1 MSTVLLCERG
11 DGKIQGWHRDR
22 LAVVY
27 VRQSSRQQVLDH
39 GESTRLQ
46 YGLAD
51 RAVALGWPASR
62 VMVIDEDLGRSAA
75 NAAERP
81 GFARLVA
88 EITMGHVGL
97 VLGLEMSRLARVG
110 RDWHQLVELCS
121 LAGALLAD
129 ADGVYD
135 PNWYNDRLLLGL
147 KGTMTEGRAAS
158 DQAADGFGPAGQSQP
173 GGLAFP
179 LPAGYVRR
187 PSGEVALDPDE
198 QVQAVVRLVFGLS
211 GQLGTVHA
219 VLRFLVEHRV
229 QIGMR
234 ERSGPGKG
242 EVIWRAP
249 HQQGLVN
256 MLRNPAYAGIY
267 AYGRSR
273 TELSRRLPGRE
284 HSGRVRQLAAG
295 EWLVRIDGALP
306 AYISAG
312 QYERNLARMA
322 ANRAR
327 AESLGAPREGP
338 ALLGGLVVCGIC
350 GHRMQVSYETSRQG
364 LTGRY
369 CCQRRHHTY
378 GEPRCQQMAARFP
391 GDHVVAQVLPAL
403 GPAALE
409 LSVTATR
416 QAGAHRAEVDRI
428 WRQRLERAEFLCDR
442 AQRQYQL
449 AEPGN
454 RLVVRQLEREW
465 EATLAERA
473 RLTEEYER
481 YQRQRPVRLPA
492 AELAAIRALA
502 SDIPALWAAPTTTV
516 ADRKRLL
523 RAVIES
529 VQVTAAGATERVQA
543 TVTWAG
549 GHQTHATLMRP
560 VARIDQL
567 SYYPALTARI
577 RALASEGL
585 GNAEIAG
592 RLAAEGFRT
601 PHLHERFNTG
611 QIQHLIRRL
620 GLRPGLDH
628 DSRTGQ
634 GSPGPGRWWLATLAR
649 EIGMPTATLFTWLK
663 RGWIDG
669 RQDTRPPY
677 RWIVTADPAEVER
690 LRARHQLPAGYHNRR
705 RWTNTDTL
713 SESSAD
719 KEPDRHARE
728 ALRSSHQDNDIS
740 TGLRPGA

>member
-1 MSTVLLCERG
+1 VSTVLVCERG

-27 VRQSSRQQVLDH
+27 VRQSSRQQVVDH

-46 YGLAD
+46 YGLTD

-97 VLGLEMSRLARVG
+97 VLGLEMSRLARAG
-110 RDWHQLVELCS
+110 RDWHQLIELCS

-147 KGTMTEGRAAS
+147 KGTITEAELYLIRQRMASGRLAKAS
-158 DQAADGFGPAGQSQP
+158 RGE
-173 GGLAFP
+173 LAVP

-198 QVQAVVRLVFGLS
+198 QVQAVVRLVFGLFE
-211 GQLGTVHA
+211 QLGTVHA

-273 TELSRRLPGRE
+273 TEPSRRLPGRE

-295 EWLVRIDGALP
+295 DWLVRIEDALP
-306 AYISAG
+306 AYISAE

-364 LTGRY
+364 LIGRY
-369 CCQRRHHTY
+369 CCQRRHDTY
-378 GEPRCQQMAARFP
+378 GEPRCQQMAARFLD
-391 GDHVVAQVLPAL
+391 DHVVAQLLSAL
-403 GPAALE
+403 APAALE
-409 LSVTATR
+409 LSVTAAR
-416 QAGAHRAEVDRI
+416 QVEAHRAEVDRI
-428 WRQRLERAEFLCDR
+428 WRQRVERAEFCCDR
-442 AQRQYQL
+442 ARRQYQL
-449 AEPGN
+449 AEPEN

-473 RLTEEYER
+473 HLTEEYQR
-481 YQRQRPVRLPA
+481 YQQQRPAQLSA
-492 AELAAIRALA
+492 GELAAIRALA
-502 SDIPALWAAPTTTV
+502 ADIPALWAAPTTTV

-529 VQVTAAGATERVQA
+529 VQVTADGATERVKA

-549 GHQTHATLMRP
+549 GHQTHATLTRP

-577 RALASEGL
+577 KALAAQGL
-585 GNAEIAG
+585 GNAEIAD

-611 QIQHLIRRL
+611 EIQHLIRRL

-628 DSRTGQ
+628 DHRTGQ
-634 GSPGPGRWWLATLAR
+634 GSLKPSQWWLATLAR

-663 RGWIDG
+663 RGWITG

-677 RWIVTADPAEVER
+677 RWIITADPAEVER
-690 LRARHQLPAGYHNRR
+690 LRALHQLPAGYHNRR
-705 RWTNTDTL
+705 RWTDTDTL

-719 KEPDRHARE
+719 KEPDHRARE
-728 ALRSSHQDNDIS
+728 ALQNPH
-740 TGLRPGA
+740 

>member
-1 MSTVLLCERG
+1 MGPGVSTVLAGEHG
-11 DGKIQGWHRDR
+11 DGKVQGWHRDR

-62 VMVIDEDLGRSAA
+62 VMVIDEDLGRSAVD
-75 NAAERP
+75 AAGRP

-97 VLGLEMSRLARVG
+97 VLGLEMSRLARAG

-129 ADGVYD
+129 VDGVYD

-147 KGTMTEGRAAS
+147 KGTMSEVELHLIKQRMASGRLAKAS
-158 DQAADGFGPAGQSQP
+158 RGE
-173 GGLAFP
+173 LAFP

-187 PSGEVALDPDE
+187 PSGEVARDPDE
-198 QVQAVVRLVFGLS
+198 QVQAVIRLVFRLFE
-211 GQLGTVHA
+211 QLGTVHA
-219 VLRFLVEHRV
+219 VLRFLVGHQV

-242 EVIWRAP
+242 EVVWRAP
-249 HQQGLVN
+249 HQTGLVN

-273 TELSRRLPGRE
+273 TDPCRRQPGHE
-284 HSGRVRQLAAG
+284 HSGRRRRLDAG

-338 ALLGGLVVCGIC
+338 ALLGGLVACGIC

-378 GEPRCQQMAARFP
+378 GQPRCQQMAARSLD
-391 GDHVVAQVLPAL
+391 DHVVAQVLSAL
-403 GPAALE
+403 APAALE
-409 LSVTATR
+409 LSVTAAR
-416 QAGAHRAEVDRI
+416 QIEGRRAEVDRI
-428 WRQRLERAEFLCDR
+428 WRQRLERADFICDR
-442 AQRQYQL
+442 ARRQYQL
-449 AEPGN
+449 AEPEN
-454 RLVVRQLEREW
+454 RLVARQLEREW
-465 EATLAERA
+465 EAALAERT
-473 RLTEEYER
+473 RLGEEYQR
-481 YQRQRPVRLPA
+481 YQRQRPARLSA

-502 SDIPALWAAPTTTV
+502 DDIPALWAAPTTTI
-516 ADRKRLL
+516 ADRKGLL
-523 RAVIES
+523 RAVVES
-529 VQVTAAGATERVQA
+529 VQVTADGATERVHA

-549 GHQTHATLMRP
+549 GHQTHTDLLRP
-560 VARIDQL
+560 VARIGQL
-567 SYYPALTARI
+567 SYYPALAERI
-577 RALASEGL
+577 RTLADQGL
-585 GNAEIAG
+585 QNTAIADQ
-592 RLAAEGFRT
+592 LTTEGFRT
-601 PHLHERFNTG
+601 PHLHERFNPG
-611 QIQHLIRRL
+611 EIQHLIRRL

-628 DSRTGQ
+628 DHRTDQ
-634 GSPGPGRWWLATLAR
+634 GSLRPGQWWLATLAR
-649 EIGMPTATLFTWLK
+649 EIEMPTATLFGWLK
-663 RGWIDG
+663 RGWITG
-669 RQDTRPPY
+669 RQDTHPPY
-677 RWIVTADPAEVER
+677 RWIITADQAEVER
-690 LRARHQLPAGYHNRR
+690 LRALHQLPAGYHNRR
-705 RWTNTDTL
+705 RWTAAGIPID
-713 SESSAD
+713 SSQD
-719 KEPDRHARE
+719 KEPDNHATE
-728 ALRSSHQDNDIS
+728 VLLRSSH
-740 TGLRPGA
+740 

>member
-1 MSTVLLCERG
+1 VSTVLTREHG
-11 DGKIQGWHRDR
+11 DSKIQGWHRDR

-27 VRQSSRQQVLDH
+27 VRQSSRQQVADH

-51 RAVALGWPASR
+51 RAVALGWAASR

-75 NAAERP
+75 DAAERP

-97 VLGLEMSRLARVG
+97 VLGLEMSRLARAG
-110 RDWHQLVELCS
+110 RDWHQLIELCS

-147 KGTMTEGRAAS
+147 KGTMTEAGLHLIRQRMASGRLAK
-158 DQAADGFGPAGQSQP
+158 AGR
-173 GGLAFP
+173 GELAVP
-179 LPAGYVRR
+179 LPAGYVRQ

-198 QVQAVVRLVFGLS
+198 QVQAVVRLVLGLFER
-211 GQLGTVHA
+211 LGTVHA
-219 VLRFLVEHRV
+219 VLRFLVGHQV

-273 TELSRRLPGRE
+273 TDPSRRLPGHE

-295 EWLVRIDGALP
+295 QWLVRIEGALP
-306 AYISAG
+306 AYISVE
-312 QYERNLARMA
+312 QYQRNLARMA

-327 AESLGAPREGP
+327 AESPGAPREGP
-338 ALLGGLVVCGIC
+338 ALLGGLVVCGVC
-350 GHRMQVSYETSRQG
+350 GHRMQVSYESSRRG

-369 CCQRRHHTY
+369 SCQRRHHTY
-378 GEPRCQQMAARFP
+378 GGPRCQQMAAQFL
-391 GDHVVAQVLPAL
+391 DEHVAAQLLSAL
-403 GPAALE
+403 APAALE

-416 QAGAHRAEVDRI
+416 EAEAHRAEVHRI
-428 WRQRLERAEFLCDR
+428 WRQRLERAEFCCGR
-442 AQRQYQL
+442 ARRQYQL
-449 AEPGN
+449 AEPEN

-465 EATLAERA
+465 EVTLAERA
-473 RLTEEYER
+473 RLGEEYQR
-481 YQRQRPVRLPA
+481 YQQQRPARLSA

-502 SDIPALWAAPTTTV
+502 ADIPVLWAAPTTTI

-529 VQVTAAGATERVQA
+529 VCVTADGATERVQA

-549 GHQTHATLMRP
+549 GQQTHAALTRP
-560 VARIDQL
+560 VARIEQL
-567 SYYPALTARI
+567 SYYPALTERI
-577 RALASEGL
+577 KALAGDGL
-585 GNAEIAG
+585 GASEIAAQ
-592 RLAAEGFRT
+592 LAAEGLRT
-601 PHLHERFNTG
+601 PRLNERFHAG
-611 QIQHLIRRL
+611 EIQHLIRRL
-620 GLRPGLDH
+620 GLRPGLEH
-628 DSRTGQ
+628 DPRTDR
-634 GSPGPGRWWLATLAR
+634 GSLGPGQWWLATLAR
-649 EIGMPTATLFTWLK
+649 EIGMPAATLFGWLK
-663 RGWIDG
+663 RGWITG

-677 RWIVTADPAEVER
+677 RWIITANPAEVER
-690 LRARHQLPAGYHNRR
+690 LRALHQLPAGYHNRR
-705 RWTNTDTL
+705 RWTDAGISIDT
-713 SESSAD
+713 SKD
-719 KEPDRHARE
+719 KEPDNHERGD
-728 ALRSSHQDNDIS
+728 LRNSH
-740 TGLRPGA
+740 

>member
-1 MSTVLLCERG
+1 MLPHEHG

-22 LAVVY
+22 LAVIY

-46 YGLAD
+46 YGLTG
-51 RAVALGWPASR
+51 RAAALGWPASR

-88 EITMGHVGL
+88 ELTMGHVGL
-97 VLGLEMSRLARVG
+97 VLGLEMSRLARAG
-110 RDWHQLVELCS
+110 RDWHQLIELCS

-147 KGTMTEGRAAS
+147 KGTMTELELHLIRQRMASGRLAK
-158 DQAADGFGPAGQSQP
+158 AGR
-173 GGLAFP
+173 GELAVP

-198 QVQAVVRLVFGLS
+198 QVQAVIRLVFGLFD
-211 GQLGTVHA
+211 QLGTVHA
-219 VLRFLVEHRV
+219 VLRFLVAHQV

-242 EVIWRAP
+242 EVVWRAP
-249 HQQGLVN
+249 HQQGLIN

-273 TELSRRLPGRE
+273 TDPARRLPGRE
-284 HSGRVRQLAAG
+284 HSGRARGLDAG
-295 EWLVRIDGALP
+295 QWLVRIEGALP
-306 AYISAG
+306 GYISVE
-312 QYERNLARMA
+312 QYERNQARLA

-350 GHRMQVSYETSRQG
+350 GHRLGVSYEASGQG

-378 GEPRCQQMAARFP
+378 GEPRCQQMAAPFLD
-391 GDHVVAQVLPAL
+391 DHVVAQVLSAL
-403 GPAALE
+403 APAALE
-409 LSVTATR
+409 LSVTAAG
-416 QAGAHRAEVDRI
+416 QAEARRAEVDRI
-428 WRQRLERAEFLCDR
+428 WRQRLERADFACDR
-442 AQRQYQL
+442 ARRQYQL
-449 AEPGN
+449 AEPEN
-454 RLVVRQLEREW
+454 RLVARQLEREW
-465 EATLAERA
+465 EAALAGRA
-473 RLTEEYER
+473 HLGEEYER
-481 YQRQRPVRLPA
+481 YQRVRPARLSA

-502 SDIPALWAAPTTTV
+502 GDIPALWAAPTTTV

-523 RAVIES
+523 RAVIDS
-529 VQVTAAGATERVQA
+529 VQVTAEGATERVHA
-543 TVTWAG
+543 TITWAG
-549 GHQTHATLMRP
+549 GHQTHAGLARP

-567 SYYPALTARI
+567 SYYPALTERI
-577 RALASEGL
+577 TALAGEGL
-585 GNAEIAG
+585 DSAAIAG
-592 RLAAEGFRT
+592 QLAAEGFRT
-601 PHLHERFNTG
+601 PRLHDRFHVG
-611 QIQHLIRRL
+611 EIQQLIRRL
-620 GLRPGLDH
+620 GLRPGPDH
-628 DSRTGQ
+628 DHRTDQ
-634 GSPGPGRWWLATLAR
+634 GSLGPGQWWLAALAR
-649 EIGMPTATLFTWLK
+649 EIGMPTATLFGWLR
-663 RGWIDG
+663 RGWVTG

-677 RWIVTADPAEVER
+677 RWIITAGPAEVER
-690 LRARHQLPAGYHNRR
+690 LRALHQLPAGYHNRR
-705 RWTNTDTL
+705 RWTDDGAPINTK
-713 SESSAD
+713 D
-719 KEPDRHARE
+719 KEPGNHERGD
-728 ALRSSHQDNDIS
+728 LRSSH
-740 TGLRPGA
+740 

>member
-1 MSTVLLCERG
+1 VSTVLTREPG

-39 GESTRLQ
+39 SESTRLQ
-46 YGLAD
+46 YGLAG
-51 RAVALGWPASR
+51 RAAALGWPASR

-75 NAAERP
+75 EAAERP

-88 EITMGHVGL
+88 ELTMGHVGL
-97 VLGLEMSRLARVG
+97 VLGLEMSRLARAG
-110 RDWHQLVELCS
+110 RDWHQLIELCS

-147 KGTMTEGRAAS
+147 KGTMTEVELHLIKQRMASGRLAK
-158 DQAADGFGPAGQSQP
+158 AGR
-173 GGLAFP
+173 GELAVP
-179 LPAGYVRR
+179 LPAGYARR
-187 PSGEVALDPDE
+187 ASGEVALDPDE
-198 QVQAVVRLVFGLS
+198 QVQAVIRLVFRLFE
-211 GQLGTVHA
+211 QLGTVHA
-219 VLRFLVEHRV
+219 VLRFLVGHQV

-234 ERSGPGKG
+234 ERCGPGKG
-242 EVIWRAP
+242 EVVWRAP
-249 HQQGLVN
+249 HQTGLVN

-273 TELSRRLPGRE
+273 TDPSRRLPGRQ
-284 HSGRVRQLAAG
+284 HSGRVRRLDAG

-327 AESLGAPREGP
+327 AAAAGAPRNGP
-338 ALLGGLVVCGIC
+338 ALLGGLVACAIC
-350 GHRMQVSYETSRQG
+350 GHRMQVNYETSGQG

-378 GEPRCQQMAARFP
+378 GQARCQQMAARFL
-391 GDHVVAQVLPAL
+391 DEQVVAQVLSAL
-403 GPAALE
+403 APAALE
-409 LSVTATR
+409 LSVTAAAQVEDR
-416 QAGAHRAEVDRI
+416 RAEVDRI
-428 WRQRLERAEFLCDR
+428 WRQRLERADFACDR
-442 AQRQYQL
+442 ARRQYQL
-449 AEPGN
+449 AEPEN
-454 RLVVRQLEREW
+454 RLVARQLEREW
-465 EATLAERA
+465 EAALAERA
-473 RLTEEYER
+473 NLGEDYER
-481 YQRQRPVRLPA
+481 HQRQRPARLTA

-529 VQVTAAGATERVQA
+529 VRVTADGATERVHA
-543 TVTWAG
+543 IVTWAG
-549 GHQTHATLMRP
+549 GQQTHADMSRP

-567 SYYPALTARI
+567 SYYPALTQRI
-577 RALASEGL
+577 RALAGEGL
-585 GNAEIAG
+585 GNAAIASQ
-592 RLAAEGFRT
+592 LATEGFRT
-601 PHLHERFNTG
+601 PHLHERFHVG
-611 QIQHLIRRL
+611 EIQHLIRRL

-628 DSRTGQ
+628 DRRTDR
-634 GSPGPGRWWLATLAR
+634 GSLGPGQWWLASLAR
-649 EIGMPTATLFTWLK
+649 EIGMPAATLFGWLR
-663 RGWIDG
+663 RGWVTG

-677 RWIVTADPAEVER
+677 RWIITADHAEVER
-690 LRARHQLPAGYHNRR
+690 LRALHQLPAGYHNRR
-705 RWTNTDTL
+705 RWTDDGIPIDT
-713 SESSAD
+713 SKD
-719 KEPDRHARE
+719 KEPGNH
-728 ALRSSHQDNDIS
+728 
-740 TGLRPGA
+740 G

>member
-1 MSTVLLCERG
+1 VSTVLTGEHA

-27 VRQSSRQQVLDH
+27 VRQSSRQQVADH

-46 YGLAD
+46 YGLAG
-51 RAVALGWPASR
+51 RAAALGWPASR

-75 NAAERP
+75 NAAGRP

-97 VLGLEMSRLARVG
+97 VLGLEMSRLARSG
-110 RDWHQLVELCS
+110 RDWHQLVELCT

-135 PNWYNDRLLLGL
+135 PNCYNDRLLLGL
-147 KGTMTEGRAAS
+147 KGAMTEVELHLIKQRMASGRLAK
-158 DQAADGFGPAGQSQP
+158 AGR
-173 GGLAFP
+173 GELALP
-179 LPAGYVRR
+179 LPAGYVRQ

-198 QVQAVVRLVFGLS
+198 QVQAVVRLVFELF

-219 VLRFLVEHRV
+219 VLRFLVSRQV

-234 ERSGPGKG
+234 ERLGPGKG
-242 EVIWRAP
+242 QVAWRAP

-273 TELSRRLPGRE
+273 TDPSRRLPGHE
-284 HSGRVRQLAAG
+284 HSGRVRRLDAG
-295 EWLVRIDGALP
+295 DWAVRIEGALP
-306 AYISAG
+306 AYISVA

-327 AESLGAPREGP
+327 AESQGAPRHGP
-338 ALLGGLVVCGIC
+338 ALLGGLVICGIC
-350 GHRMQVSYETSRQG
+350 GQRMQVTYEPSRRG

-378 GEPRCQQMAARFP
+378 GEPRCQQMAARFLD
-391 GDHVVAQVLPAL
+391 DHVVAQLLSAL
-403 GPAALE
+403 APAALE
-409 LSVTATR
+409 LSVTAAR
-416 QAGAHRAEVDRI
+416 QIEANRAEVDRI
-428 WRQRLERAEFLCDR
+428 WRQRLERADYLCDR
-442 AQRQYQL
+442 ARRQYQL
-449 AEPGN
+449 AEPEN
-454 RLVVRQLEREW
+454 RLVARQLESQW
-465 EATLAERA
+465 ETALADQARLAED
-473 RLTEEYER
+473 YQR
-481 YQRQRPVRLPA
+481 YQRQRPARLSA

-502 SDIPALWAAPTTTV
+502 SDIPALWAAPATTV

-529 VQVTAAGATERVQA
+529 VLVTADGATERVQA

-549 GHQTHATLMRP
+549 GHQTHAALTRP

-567 SYYPALTARI
+567 SYYPALTEQI
-577 RALASEGL
+577 TALAAEGL
-585 GNAEIAG
+585 QNAEIAD

-601 PHLHERFNTG
+601 PHRHERFNTG
-611 QIQHLIRRL
+611 EIQHLIRRL

-628 DSRTGQ
+628 DHRTGH
-634 GSPGPGRWWLATLAR
+634 GSLEPGQWWLATLAR
-649 EIGMPTATLFTWLK
+649 EIEMPTPTLFGWLK
-663 RGWIDG
+663 RGWITG
-669 RQDTRPPY
+669 QQDTRPPY
-677 RWIVTADPAEVER
+677 RWIITADQAEVER
-690 LRARHQLPAGYHNRR
+690 LRALHQLPAGYHNRR
-705 RWTNTDTL
+705 RWTDAPT
-713 SESSAD
+713 SSSPH
-719 KEPDRHARE
+719 KEPSYAKQN
-728 ALRSSHQDNDIS
+728 LRSSH
-740 TGLRPGA
+740 

>member
-1 MSTVLLCERG
+1 VSTVLLHERG

-22 LAVVY
+22 LAAVY

-75 NAAERP
+75 DAAGRP

-88 EITMGHVGL
+88 ELTMGHVGL
-97 VLGLEMSRLARVG
+97 VLGLEMSRLARAG
-110 RDWHQLVELCS
+110 RDWHQLIELCS

-129 ADGVYD
+129 VDGVYD
-135 PNWYNDRLLLGL
+135 PNEYNDRLLLGL
-147 KGTMTEGRAAS
+147 KGTMSEVELHLIKQRMASGRLAK
-158 DQAADGFGPAGQSQP
+158 AGR
-173 GGLAFP
+173 GELAVP
-179 LPAGYVRR
+179 LPAGYARR

-198 QVQAVVRLVFGLS
+198 QVQAVVRLVFGLFE
-211 GQLGTVHA
+211 QLGTVHA
-219 VLRFLVEHRV
+219 VLRFLVGHQV

-242 EVIWRAP
+242 EVAWRAP

-273 TELSRRLPGRE
+273 TDRSRRLPGHE
-284 HSGRVRQLAAG
+284 HSGRVRALDAG
-295 EWLVRIDGALP
+295 QWLVRIEGALP
-306 AYISAG
+306 AYISLG
-312 QYERNLARMA
+312 QYERNQARLA

-350 GHRMQVSYETSRQG
+350 SHRMQVNYETSGQG

-378 GEPRCQQMAARFP
+378 GEPRCQQMAAPFLD
-391 GDHVVAQVLPAL
+391 DHVVMQAL
-403 GPAALE
+403 SALAPAALE
-409 LSVTATR
+409 LSVTAAAQVETR
-416 QAGAHRAEVDRI
+416 RAEVDRI
-428 WRQRLERAEFLCDR
+428 WRQRVERADFACDR
-442 AQRQYQL
+442 ARRQYQL
-449 AEPGN
+449 AEPEN
-454 RLVVRQLEREW
+454 RLVARQLEREW
-465 EATLAERA
+465 EAALAERA
-473 RLTEEYER
+473 HLGEEYER
-481 YQRQRPVRLPA
+481 YQQQRPARLSA

-523 RAVIES
+523 RAVVES
-529 VQVTAAGATERVQA
+529 VQVTADGATERVHA

-549 GHQTHATLMRP
+549 GQQTHADLRRP

-567 SYYPALTARI
+567 SYYPALTEQI
-577 RALASEGL
+577 RALAGEGL
-585 GNAEIAG
+585 GSAAIA
-592 RLAAEGFRT
+592 RQLAAEGFRT
-601 PHLHERFNTG
+601 PRLHERFHDG
-611 QIQHLIRRL
+611 EIQQLIRRL

-628 DSRTGQ
+628 DHRTDHGSLEPGQ
-634 GSPGPGRWWLATLAR
+634 WWLATLAR
-649 EIGMPTATLFTWLK
+649 EIGMPVATLFGWLK
-663 RGWIDG
+663 RGWITG
-669 RQDTRPPY
+669 RQDTRPPC
-677 RWIVTADPAEVER
+677 RWIITADSAEVER
-690 LRARHQLPAGYHNRR
+690 LRALHQLPPGYHNRR
-705 RWTNTDTL
+705 RWTDDGTPIDT
-713 SESSAD
+713 SKD
-719 KEPDRHARE
+719 KEPGNHERGD
-728 ALRSSHQDNDIS
+728 LRSLH
-740 TGLRPGA
+740 

>member
-1 MSTVLLCERG
+1 MSAVRPGELGE
-11 DGKIQGWHRDR
+11 GKIQGWQRDR
-22 LAVVY
+22 LAIVY
-27 VRQSSRQQVLDH
+27 VRQSSRQQVVDH

-46 YGLAD
+46 YGLVD

-88 EITMGHVGL
+88 ELTMGHVGL
-97 VLGLEMSRLARVG
+97 VLGLEMSRLARAG
-110 RDWHQLVELCS
+110 QDWHQLIELCS

-147 KGTMTEGRAAS
+147 KGTMSQVELHLIRQRMASGRLAK
-158 DQAADGFGPAGQSQP
+158 AGR
-173 GGLAFP
+173 GELAVP

-187 PSGEVALDPDE
+187 ASGEVALDPDE
-198 QVQAVVRLVFGLS
+198 QVQAVVRLVFGLFE
-211 GQLGTVHA
+211 QLGTVHA
-219 VLRFLVEHRV
+219 VLRFLVGHQV

-242 EVIWRAP
+242 EVAWRAP

-273 TELSRRLPGRE
+273 TDRSRRLPGHE
-284 HSGRVRQLAAG
+284 HSGRVRALEAG
-295 EWLVRIDGALP
+295 EWLVRIEGAVP
-306 AYISAG
+306 AYISVE
-312 QYERNLARMA
+312 QYERNLARLA

-350 GHRMQVSYETSRQG
+350 GHRLQVSYEASGRG

-378 GEPRCQQMAARFP
+378 GEPRCQQMAARFLD
-391 GDHVVAQVLPAL
+391 DHVVAQVLSAL
-403 GPAALE
+403 APAALE
-409 LSVTATR
+409 LSVAA
-416 QAGAHRAEVDRI
+416 AGQVEARRAEVDRI
-428 WRQRLERAEFLCDR
+428 WRQRLERADFACDR
-442 AQRQYQL
+442 ARRQYQL
-449 AEPGN
+449 AEPEN
-454 RLVVRQLEREW
+454 RLVARQLEREW
-465 EATLAERA
+465 EAALAERA
-473 RLTEEYER
+473 HLGEEYQR
-481 YQRQRPVRLPA
+481 YQRQRPARLSP

-502 SDIPALWAAPTTTV
+502 GDIPALWAAPTTTV

-529 VQVTAAGATERVQA
+529 VQVTADGATERVHA

-549 GHQTHATLMRP
+549 GHQSRAALSRP

-567 SYYPALTARI
+567 SYYPALAERI
-577 RALASEGL
+577 RALAGQGL
-585 GNAEIAG
+585 GSAAIAG
-592 RLAAEGFRT
+592 QLAAEGFRT
-601 PHLHERFNTG
+601 PRRHDRFHPG
-611 QIQHLIRRL
+611 EIQQLIRRL

-628 DSRTGQ
+628 DHRTDQ
-634 GSPGPGRWWLATLAR
+634 GSLGPSQWWLATLAR
-649 EIGMPTATLFTWLK
+649 EIGMPAATLFGWLR
-663 RGWIDG
+663 RGWVSG

-677 RWIVTADPAEVER
+677 RWIITADSAEVER
-690 LRARHQLPAGYHNRR
+690 LRVLHQLPAGYHNRR
-705 RWTNTDTL
+705 RWTDDGTPIDT
-713 SESSAD
+713 SKN
-719 KEPDRHARE
+719 KEPGNHERE
-728 ALRSSHQDNDIS
+728 DLRSSH
-740 TGLRPGA
+740 

>member
-1 MSTVLLCERG
+1 MSTVLLHEHG

-22 LAVVY
+22 LAAVY

-46 YGLAD
+46 YGLTD

-97 VLGLEMSRLARVG
+97 VLGLEMSRLARAG
-110 RDWHQLVELCS
+110 RDWHQLIELCT

-135 PNWYNDRLLLGL
+135 PNEYNDRLLLGL
-147 KGTMTEGRAAS
+147 KGTMSEVELHLIRQRMASGRLAK
-158 DQAADGFGPAGQSQP
+158 AGR
-173 GGLAFP
+173 GELAVP
-179 LPAGYVRR
+179 LPAGYARR

-198 QVQAVVRLVFGLS
+198 QVQAVIRLVFGLFE
-211 GQLGTVHA
+211 QLGTVHA
-219 VLRFLVEHRV
+219 VLRFLVGHQV

-242 EVIWRAP
+242 EVVWRAP

-273 TELSRRLPGRE
+273 TDRSRRLPGHE
-284 HSGRVRQLAAG
+284 HSGRVRALEAG
-295 EWLVRIDGALP
+295 QWLVRIEGALP
-306 AYISAG
+306 AYISVE

-327 AESLGAPREGP
+327 ADAAGAPRTGS
-338 ALLGGLVVCGIC
+338 ALLGGLVACGIC
-350 GHRMQVSYETSRQG
+350 GHRLQVSYETSGQG

-378 GEPRCQQMAARFP
+378 GEPRCQQMAARFL
-391 GDHVVAQVLPAL
+391 DEHVVAQVLSAL
-403 GPAALE
+403 APAALE
-409 LSVTATR
+409 LSVTAAR
-416 QAGAHRAEVDRI
+416 QIEARRAEADRI
-428 WRQRLERAEFLCDR
+428 WRQRLERADFACDR
-442 AQRQYQL
+442 ARRQYQL
-449 AEPGN
+449 AEPEN
-454 RLVVRQLEREW
+454 RLVARQLEREW
-465 EATLAERA
+465 EAALAERA
-473 RLTEEYER
+473 RLGEEYER
-481 YQRQRPVRLPA
+481 YQQQRPARLSA

-502 SDIPALWAAPTTTV
+502 GDIPALWAAPTTTM

-529 VQVTAAGATERVQA
+529 VQVTADGATERVHA
-543 TVTWAG
+543 AITWAG
-549 GHQTHATLMRP
+549 GHQTHAGLTRP

-567 SYYPALTARI
+567 SYYPALTERI
-577 RALASEGL
+577 RALAGEGL
-585 GNAEIAG
+585 GNAAIAD
-592 RLAAEGFRT
+592 RLALEGFCT
-601 PHLHERFNTG
+601 PRLHERFNDG
-611 QIQHLIRRL
+611 EIQHLIRRL
-620 GLRPGLDH
+620 GLRPGLEH
-628 DSRTGQ
+628 DDRTDQ
-634 GSPGPGRWWLATLAR
+634 GSLGPGQWWLAALAR
-649 EIGMPTATLFTWLK
+649 EIGMPAATLFGWLK
-663 RGWIDG
+663 RGWITG

-677 RWIVTADPAEVER
+677 RWIITADSAEVER
-690 LRARHQLPAGYHNRR
+690 LRALHQLPAGYHNQR
-705 RWTNTDTL
+705 RWTDDGAPTDT
-713 SESSAD
+713 SKD
-719 KEPDRHARE
+719 KETDNHGRGD
-728 ALRSSHQDNDIS
+728 LRSSH
-740 TGLRPGA
+740 

>member
-1 MSTVLLCERG
+1 MSTVLTGEHA

-27 VRQSSRQQVLDH
+27 VRQSSRQQVADH

-46 YGLAD
+46 YGLAG
-51 RAVALGWPASR
+51 RAAALGWPASR

-75 NAAERP
+75 NAAGRP

-97 VLGLEMSRLARVG
+97 VLGLEMSRLARSG
-110 RDWHQLVELCS
+110 RDWHQLVELCT

-135 PNWYNDRLLLGL
+135 PNCYNDRLLLGL
-147 KGTMTEGRAAS
+147 KGAMTEVELHLIKQRMASGRLAK
-158 DQAADGFGPAGQSQP
+158 AGR
-173 GGLAFP
+173 GELALP
-179 LPAGYVRR
+179 LPAGYVRQ

-198 QVQAVVRLVFGLS
+198 QVQAVVRLVFELF

-219 VLRFLVEHRV
+219 VLRFLVSRQV

-234 ERSGPGKG
+234 ERLGPGKG
-242 EVIWRAP
+242 QVAWRAP

-273 TELSRRLPGRE
+273 TDPSRRLPGHE
-284 HSGRVRQLAAG
+284 HSGRVRRLDAG
-295 EWLVRIDGALP
+295 DWAVRIEGALP
-306 AYISAG
+306 AYISVA

-327 AESLGAPREGP
+327 AESQGAPRHGP
-338 ALLGGLVVCGIC
+338 ALLGGLVICGIC
-350 GHRMQVSYETSRQG
+350 GQRMQVTYEPSRRG

-378 GEPRCQQMAARFP
+378 GEPRCQQMAARFLD
-391 GDHVVAQVLPAL
+391 DHVVAQLLSAL
-403 GPAALE
+403 APAALE
-409 LSVTATR
+409 LSVTAAR
-416 QAGAHRAEVDRI
+416 QIEANRAEVDRI
-428 WRQRLERAEFLCDR
+428 WRQRLERADYLCDR
-442 AQRQYQL
+442 ARRQYQL
-449 AEPGN
+449 AEPEN
-454 RLVVRQLEREW
+454 RLVARQLESQW
-465 EATLAERA
+465 ETALADQARLAED
-473 RLTEEYER
+473 YQR
-481 YQRQRPVRLPA
+481 YQRQRPARLSA

-502 SDIPALWAAPTTTV
+502 SDIPALWAAPATTV

-529 VQVTAAGATERVQA
+529 VLVTADGATERVQA

-549 GHQTHATLMRP
+549 GHQTHAALTRP

-567 SYYPALTARI
+567 SYYPALTEQI
-577 RALASEGL
+577 TALAAEGL
-585 GNAEIAG
+585 QNAEIAD

-601 PHLHERFNTG
+601 PHRHERFNTG
-611 QIQHLIRRL
+611 EIQHLIRRL

-628 DSRTGQ
+628 DHRTGH
-634 GSPGPGRWWLATLAR
+634 GSLEPGQWWLATLAR
-649 EIGMPTATLFTWLK
+649 EIEMPTPTLFGWLK
-663 RGWIDG
+663 RGWITG
-669 RQDTRPPY
+669 QQDTRPPY
-677 RWIVTADPAEVER
+677 RWIITADQAEVER
-690 LRARHQLPAGYHNRR
+690 LRALHQLPAGYHNRR
-705 RWTNTDTL
+705 RWTDAPT
-713 SESSAD
+713 SSSPH
-719 KEPDRHARE
+719 KEPSYAKQN
-728 ALRSSHQDNDIS
+728 LRSSH
-740 TGLRPGA
+740 

>member
-1 MSTVLLCERG
+1 MSTVLLHERG

-22 LAVVY
+22 LAAVY

-75 NAAERP
+75 DAAGRP

-88 EITMGHVGL
+88 ELTMGHVGL
-97 VLGLEMSRLARVG
+97 VLGLEMSRLARAG
-110 RDWHQLVELCS
+110 RDWHQLIELCS

-129 ADGVYD
+129 VDGVYD
-135 PNWYNDRLLLGL
+135 PNEYNDRLLLGL
-147 KGTMTEGRAAS
+147 KGTMSEVELHLIKQRMASGRLAK
-158 DQAADGFGPAGQSQP
+158 AGR
-173 GGLAFP
+173 GELAVP
-179 LPAGYVRR
+179 LPAGYARR

-198 QVQAVVRLVFGLS
+198 QVQAVIRLVFGLFE
-211 GQLGTVHA
+211 QLGTVHA
-219 VLRFLVEHRV
+219 VLRFLVGHQV

-242 EVIWRAP
+242 EVVWRAP

-273 TELSRRLPGRE
+273 TDRSRRLPGHE
-284 HSGRVRQLAAG
+284 HSGRVRALDAG
-295 EWLVRIDGALP
+295 QWLVRIEGALP
-306 AYISAG
+306 AYISLG
-312 QYERNLARMA
+312 QYERNQARLA

-338 ALLGGLVVCGIC
+338 ALLSGLVVCGIC
-350 GHRMQVSYETSRQG
+350 SHRMQVNYETSGQG

-378 GEPRCQQMAARFP
+378 GEPRCQQMAAPFLD
-391 GDHVVAQVLPAL
+391 DHVVAQAL
-403 GPAALE
+403 SALAPAALE
-409 LSVTATR
+409 LSVTAAAQVEAR
-416 QAGAHRAEVDRI
+416 RAEVDRI
-428 WRQRLERAEFLCDR
+428 WRQRVERADFACDR
-442 AQRQYQL
+442 ARRQYQL
-449 AEPGN
+449 AEPEN
-454 RLVVRQLEREW
+454 RLVARQLEREW
-465 EATLAERA
+465 EAALAERA
-473 RLTEEYER
+473 HLGEEYQR
-481 YQRQRPVRLPA
+481 YQQQRPARLSA

-529 VQVTAAGATERVQA
+529 VQVTADGATERVHA

-549 GHQTHATLMRP
+549 GQQTHADLRRP

-567 SYYPALTARI
+567 SYYPALTEQI
-577 RALASEGL
+577 RALAGQGL
-585 GNAEIAG
+585 GSAAIA
-592 RLAAEGFRT
+592 RQLAAEGFRT
-601 PHLHERFNTG
+601 PRLHDRFHAG
-611 QIQHLIRRL
+611 EIQQLIRRL

-628 DSRTGQ
+628 DHRTDH
-634 GSPGPGRWWLATLAR
+634 GSLGPGQWWLATLAR
-649 EIGMPTATLFTWLK
+649 EIGMPVATLFGWLK
-663 RGWIDG
+663 RGWITG
-669 RQDTRPPY
+669 RQDTRPPC
-677 RWIVTADPAEVER
+677 RWIITADSAEVER
-690 LRARHQLPAGYHNRR
+690 LRALHQLPAGYHNRR
-705 RWTNTDTL
+705 RWTDDGTPIDT
-713 SESSAD
+713 SKD
-719 KEPDRHARE
+719 KEPGNHERGD
-728 ALRSSHQDNDIS
+728 LRNSH
-740 TGLRPGA
+740 